1 MKRNLNKNKMQL
13 QEIRLSNKYEND
25 NNNDP
30 GIVIVKIEAGIS
42 FFLISQDAKLW
53 LVITVI

>member
-30 GIVIVKIEAGIS
+30 GIVIVKNEAGIS